1 MWHGHL
7 GRVFFTG
14 SKSVLQYV
22 VEVGRYMSEG
32 TVKWFNT
39 RKGYGFIAAADGK
52 DVFVHYSSISS
63 EGYKTLEEGDG
74 VSFDIV
80 QGEKGPRAEN
90 VVPLSAGGA
99 KTTKDEKPGKTRE
112 EK

>member
-1 MWHGHL
+1 
-7 GRVFFTG
+7 
-14 SKSVLQYV
+14 
-22 VEVGRYMSEG
+22 MSEG

-52 DVFVHYSSISS
+52 DVFVHYSSIAS
-63 EGYKTLEEGDG
+63 EGYKTLEEGAP

-90 VVPLSAGGA
+90 VVLLSADGA
-99 KTTKDEKPGKTRE
+99 KAKKSEQPTKS
-112 EK
+112 

>member
-1 MWHGHL
+1 M
-7 GRVFFTG
+7 
-14 SKSVLQYV
+14 
-22 VEVGRYMSEG
+22 
-32 TVKWFNT
+32 KWFNT

-63 EGYKTLEEGDG
+63 EGYKTLAEGDP

-90 VVPLSAGGA
+90 VVPLSAGGKKA
-99 KTTKDEKPGKTRE
+99 KKDEKPGESKAE
-112 EK
+112 

>member
-1 MWHGHL
+1 LAETERRIINIEKHIC
-7 GRVFFTG
+7 VI
-14 SKSVLQYV
+14 V

-32 TVKWFNT
+32 TVKWFNS

-63 EGYKTLEEGDG
+63 EGYKTLEEGDP
-74 VSFDIV
+74 VTFDIV

-90 VVPLSAGGA
+90 VVPLSAKMPA
-99 KTTKDEKPGKTRE
+99 KKDETQGKSKAE
-112 EK
+112 